1 MIIMITR
8 MMIAMIIIGMLA
20 GIIIMTMKITAI
32 MISGERGR
40 CCWSW
45 TPGQS
50 HQPTEPGFYL
60 LSFRFFGFIQIPYLL
75 ISSQVSDLLMT
86 EAICSYSRGGE
97 IGGRGEVSTGL
108 IIMI

>member
-8 MMIAMIIIGMLA
+8 MMIAMIIIVMLA
-20 GIIIMTMKITAI
+20 GIIIMMMKITAI

-60 LSFRFFGFIQIPYLL
+60 FIISIFWFHTRRLLFADFFSG
-75 ISSQVSDLLMT
+75 V
-86 EAICSYSRGGE
+86 
-97 IGGRGEVSTGL
+97 
-108 IIMI
+108 

>member
-20 GIIIMTMKITAI
+20 GIIIMMMKITTI

-60 LSFRFFGFIQIPYLL
+60 LPFRFSYKASYLL

-97 IGGRGEVSTGL
+97 IGGRGEVRTGM